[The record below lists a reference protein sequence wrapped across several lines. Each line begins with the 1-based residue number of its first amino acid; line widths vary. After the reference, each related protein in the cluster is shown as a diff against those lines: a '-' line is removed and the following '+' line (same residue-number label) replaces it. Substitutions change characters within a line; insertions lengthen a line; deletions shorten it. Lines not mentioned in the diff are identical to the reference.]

1 MNSAI
6 LKKETSKPDAEIK
19 LGIYPFVYSYLDESL
34 TQNMKGM
41 NLISYLA
48 MGISFIPALITQ
60 FLVMEREKN
69 IKH

>member
-6 LKKETSKPDAEIK
+6 LKKATNNPNAEIN
-19 LGIYPFVYSYLDESL
+19 LGIYPFVYSYIDESL
-34 TQNMKGM
+34 TQNMQGI
-41 NLISYLA
+41 NLISYLV
-48 MGISFIPALITQ
+48 MGIAFIPALITQ